1 MDAIERTR
9 QLEEQFGKFDMSFV
23 IYFITF
29 FNFDVVN
36 LASRLINIS
45 CTNNAQVIITQITE
59 LVNRLSSNMDKFQLN
74 YK

>member
-45 CTNNAQVIITQITE
+45 CTNNAQVISTQITE